1 MPLTQ
6 LPEKIRA
13 IRRLLHLRQHDMA
26 ERLGISIEAY
36 SKMERGKT
44 RLHLERLQQITGIF
58 GMETTQM
65 MTLNLEELLPLLR
78 EKKNP
83 AHFPVSP

>member
-13 IRRLLHLRQHDMA
+13 IRRFLHLRQHDMA

-36 SKMERGKT
+36 SKIERGKT
-44 RLHLERLQQITGIF
+44 RLHLVRLQQIADIF
-58 GMETTQM
+58 GMETTLI
-65 MTLNLEELLPLLR
+65 MTLNLEELLALLR
-78 EKKNP
+78 EKMNA
-83 AHFPVSP
+83 AHFPVSF

>member
-13 IRRLLHLRQHDMA
+13 IRRFLHLRQHDMA

-36 SKMERGKT
+36 SKLERGKT
-44 RLHLERLQQITGIF
+44 RLHLARLQQIADIF
-58 GMETTQM
+58 GLETNQM
-65 MTLNLEELLPLLR
+65 MTLDQEELLPMLR
-78 EKKNP
+78 EKKKA
-83 AHFPVSP
+83 AHFPVSC